1 MKISKQIIFLTMLS
15 IAVNGYAQLDLGAT
29 FSTICSG
36 HNVLLNISKTY
47 HNNEIGGGL
56 RININRIRF
65 DIQNNVYFHVLNA
78 TKPIHYFG
86 ADLFYHRYIFNK
98 GQIFKPFFFYDCQF
112 TYAPIRNKN
121 YLISGDYRYGGNV
134 CYLASDIIWG
144 PYFWVEQNIGI
155 GFKVKIYKN
164 LYLME
169 KIGLGVSMIIGDDV
183 IAKQDRH
190 FMFKPYVA
198 AEYGYLIQTGI
209 LYRFNEKE
217 KKEKKEIKVNHYR

>member
-1 MKISKQIIFLTMLS
+1 MFS
-15 IAVNGYAQLDLGAT
+15 ILRQPLDLGGT

-36 HNVLLNISKTY
+36 HNMLFNVSKTY
-47 HNNEIGGGL
+47 KNNEIGGGL
-56 RININRIRF
+56 RININRTHF
-65 DIQNNVYFHVLNA
+65 DIQNNVFYHVLNA

-86 ADLFYHRYIFNK
+86 LDFFYHRYIFK
-98 GQIFKPFFFYDCQF
+98 KEKAFRPFIFYDCQF
-112 TYAPIRNKN
+112 TYAPTRNKS
-121 YLISGDYRYGGNV
+121 YLISLDYRYGGNV
-134 CYLASDIIWG
+134 CYLLSDVIWG

-183 IAKQDRH
+183 IAKQDRN

-198 AEYGYLIQTGI
+198 AEYGYLIQTGLI
-209 LYRFNEKE
+209 YRFHGKE
-217 KKEKKEIKVNHYR
+217 KNQSK

>member
-1 MKISKQIIFLTMLS
+1 MKHIIILIMLS
-15 IAVNGYAQLDLGAT
+15 IAVNGYAQLDLGGT

-36 HNVLLNISKTY
+36 HNVLFNVSKTY
-47 HNNEIGGGL
+47 KNNEIGGGL

-86 ADLFYHRYIFNK
+86 VDFFYHRYIFNK
-98 GQIFKPFFFYDCQF
+98 GQIFRPFIFYDCQF
-112 TYAPIRNKN
+112 TYAPTRNKN
-121 YLISGDYRYGGNV
+121 FLKSNFTDEGVTYYIT
-134 CYLASDIIWG
+134 SDIIWG

-183 IAKQDRH
+183 IAKQDRN

-198 AEYGYLIQTGI
+198 AEYGYLIQTGLI
-209 LYRFNEKE
+209 YRFHGKE
-217 KKEKKEIKVNHYR
+217 KNQSK